1 MAGSAREHLLFVR
14 RRNPQMRYTLS
25 PENLQS
31 LAQGSRPENMALQ
44 RANSDTDL
52 VTSESRSSL
61 TASMYEYTLGR
72 AQNLI
77 LFWDIKEEVDPSDW
91 IGLYHI
97 GESRSAATLCFSVFA
112 PVNHSHR
119 ETLQDSRAWQVCLP
133 GREEERQRRKYLRW

>member
-1 MAGSAREHLLFVR
+1 
-14 RRNPQMRYTLS
+14 MRYTLS

-31 LAQGSRPENMALQ
+31 LAAQSSMTENMTLQ

-61 TASMYEYTLGR
+61 TASMYEYTLGQ

-77 LFWDIKEEVDPSDW
+77 IFWDIKEEVDPSDW

-97 GESRSAATLCFSVFA
+97 GKSNELDLLVT
-112 PVNHSHR
+112 
-119 ETLQDSRAWQVCLP
+119 
-133 GREEERQRRKYLRW
+133 